1 MKKQVIRRGQHV
13 YTYYR
18 LVESYRD
25 TDGKVRH
32 QTIRYLGRLDDEAAA
47 AVRRQLREGSLDYG
61 PIDSPQ
67 TIVSHS
73 EPHPH
78 RPPAVPG
85 SLPLLWRPVSFTTIR
100 FDTPAK
106 SEWMVADRDTLL
118 MIGKGSARVTI
129 RGHAADMDA
138 QQILFCPEGAGFH
151 IGNAGHEPLELFH
164 LVLQE
169 IPTDAD
175 YPLATTTSAK
185 LAAWPS
191 FLPAGGKG
199 DWSESAVILHIQS
212 PAEIRRL
219 CGELNTYDEHSV
231 HQPLQMLRFYRN
243 FYELLHLLC
252 METEGTVQN
261 DHLTFEQMIQYV
273 QTHYRENLRRDELAR
288 QMGVT
293 PEHFSRLF
301 RSYKGCSFST
311 YLSRV
316 RLNQARLDFQ
326 LSQTS
331 TDMIARRCGYSDVH
345 YFSRK
350 FKQQFGLPPSQ
361 YRTSLKQYAACDIPL
376 TSMLL
381 YLGIKPAAGYLNLN
395 MLRLWQEHF
404 WPLSSAEAG
413 GSSSEAQETKPYLQ
427 LSDLENLPTPSSEWI
442 QTIQP
447 DLLFAY
453 EDHPNIEQLN
463 EYVPV
468 QQLALEHYN
477 WREQWLWLAE
487 RVQRQHQAQAWLQS
501 WDTRLEVA
509 RQDIQSWLSRRETV
523 GIYKIVAEKVY
534 VYGNLRSMGGPLIY
548 DGLGCE
554 APESVQQQIIRKGLL
569 NIEVPLP
576 QLDHYAADHMIVIH
590 YPVEHQNRELRQ
602 TSPSVMNSSWWN
614 QLPAVQAGKVYMMD
628 PHIFY
633 GFDPFSQEL
642 QLDRWLQ
649 CLASYLP

>member
-1 MKKQVIRRGQHV
+1 MFLKKQVIKRGQHV

-25 TDGKVRH
+25 PDGKVRH
-32 QTIRYLGRLDDEAAA
+32 QTIRYLGRLDDEEAAN
-47 AVRRQLREGSLDYG
+47 VRRQLREGSLEPYQT
-61 PIDSPQ
+61 DSIP
-67 TIVSHS
+67 TIKPHS
-73 EPHPH
+73 EPH
-78 RPPAVPG
+78 RPAAVPG
-85 SLPLLWRPVSFTTIR
+85 SIPLLWRPVSFTSMC
-100 FDTPAK
+100 FDASST
-106 SEWMVADRDTLL
+106 SEWMVADHDTLF

-129 RGHAADMDA
+129 RGHAANMDA
-138 QQILFCPEGAGFH
+138 QQILFCPEGAGVH
-151 IGNAGHEPLELFH
+151 LGNAGHEPLELFC

-175 YPLATTTSAK
+175 YPLATTTSTK
-185 LAAWPS
+185 LATRPS
-191 FLPAGGKG
+191 FLSAVGKG
-199 DWSESAVILHIQS
+199 DWSESAAILHIQS

-219 CGELNTYDEHSV
+219 CGELNTYSEYHV
-231 HQPLQMLRFYRN
+231 HQPLQMLGFYRN
-243 FYELLHLLC
+243 FYELLQLLC
-252 METEGTVQN
+252 METVVTVKN
-261 DHLTFEQMIQYV
+261 DHLTFEQIIQYV
-273 QTHYRENLRRDELAR
+273 LTHYRENLRRDELAR

-311 YLSRV
+311 YLSTV

-331 TDMIARRCGYSDVH
+331 TDTIARRCGYSDVH

-361 YRTSLKQYAACDIPL
+361 YRTSPKQYAACDIPL
-376 TSMLL
+376 TAMLL
-381 YLGIKPAAGYLNLN
+381 YLGIEPAAGYLDIN
-395 MLRLWQEHF
+395 MLRRWQEHF
-404 WPLSSAEAG
+404 WPLSSAKPG
-413 GSSSEAQETKPYLQ
+413 GSSSEAEETKPYLQ
-427 LSDLENLPTPSSEWI
+427 LSHLENLPAPSSEWI

-453 EDHPNIEQLN
+453 EDHPNIGQLN
-463 EYVPV
+463 EYAPI
-468 QQLALEHYN
+468 QRLSLEHYN

-487 RVQRQHQAQAWLQS
+487 RVQRQPQAQAWLQS
-501 WDTRLEVA
+501 WDIRLEAA
-509 RQDIQSWLSRRETV
+509 RQNIQPWLAKRETV

-554 APESVQQQIIRKGLL
+554 APESVRQQIIHKGLL
-569 NIEVPLP
+569 NMEVPLH
-576 QLDHYAADHMIVIH
+576 QLDHYAADHMIVIY
-590 YPVEHQNRELRQ
+590 YPIEHQDREPRQ
-602 TSPSVMNSSWWN
+602 TPLSVMNSPWWN
-614 QLPAVQAGKVYMMD
+614 QLPAVQAGNVYMMD

-642 QLDRWLQ
+642 QLDQWLQ